1 MHTIVIIV
9 NLIKIKEKIAIED
22 PIGKSSKCQNSEFF
36 SSITLFFLKRNLAT
50 NFIKRYT
57 V

>member
-1 MHTIVIIV
+1 MRTIVIIV

-36 SSITLFFLKRNLAT
+36 HQLLYFS
-50 NFIKRYT
+50 
-57 V
+57 